1 MSFSDDIKS
10 MLDGPFGVSCTG
22 GSPSVTA
29 NGILNEPTS
38 MAVGDQIIFTDY
50 LLTCLS
56 SDFGNL
62 NSGDT
67 LTVGGTAYTVR
78 AVEKNDDGLEAQ
90 ISLQKT

>member
-1 MSFSDDIKS
+1 
-10 MLDGPFGVSCTG
+10 MLDGPFGVSCTA
-22 GSPSVTA
+22 GSVSA

-38 MAVGDQIIFTDY
+38 IAVGDQIIFTDY
-50 LLTCLS
+50 LLTCLA

>member
-10 MLDGPFGVSCTG
+10 MLDGPFGVSCTAA
-22 GSPSVTA
+22 STTA

-50 LLTCLS
+50 LLTCLA

>member
-10 MLDGPFGVSCTG
+10 MLDGPFGVSCTA
-22 GSPSVTA
+22 GSVSA

-38 MAVGDQIIFTDY
+38 IAVGDQIIFTDY
-50 LLTCLS
+50 LLTCLA